1 MADVDADTDGDTD
14 SDTDGDGDMDAD
26 GDADGDGEGDT
37 DTGADRCVLQ
47 EVSSIRF
54 DYARKLVASGTRL
67 YIFAL
72 GELAIYDMS
81 IPDTPRLVG
90 GLESECFGQDF
101 IVEGDAAYML
111 CDAYSSSSAYLRA
124 YDVGEDGDPTFL
136 YSNKVPAEVHRLA
149 VAGETLFL
157 SSGQEEADTDPVPIL
172 YVPLAQLTESVPDDS
187 FGVISNEKHITW
199 AHASG
204 NYLAAHVNE
213 DNYAG
218 TTRMILIDV
227 TDPASA
233 KFLFSEEPEIEAG
246 LSDALVDGDTLY
258 VTQYRQAGDDAED
271 PPDFMS
277 VYSIADPSSPVK
289 TDSFAEE
296 PGMLISV
303 TDGGGMRRSG
313 DWLYIHTGINMTFE
327 SVVSVDGGDL
337 YAYNLRNHQ
346 MKTVL
351 QGYIMTI
358 ETDPSGNYLYVADS
372 DVVRVMTLCK

>member
-1 MADVDADTDGDTD
+1 M
-14 SDTDGDGDMDAD
+14 
-26 GDADGDGEGDT
+26 
-37 DTGADRCVLQ
+37 
-47 EVSSIRF
+47 
-54 DYARKLVASGTRL
+54 
-67 YIFAL
+67 
-72 GELAIYDMS
+72 
-81 IPDTPRLVG
+81 
-90 GLESECFGQDF
+90 
-101 IVEGDAAYML
+101 
-111 CDAYSSSSAYLRA
+111 
-124 YDVGEDGDPTFL
+124 
-136 YSNKVPAEVHRLA
+136 
-149 VAGETLFL
+149 GETLFL

-172 YVPLAQLTESVPDDS
+172 YIPLAQLTESVTDDS

-213 DNYAG
+213 NNYAG

-227 TDPASA
+227 TNPASA
-233 KFLFSEEPEIEAG
+233 KFLFSEEPEIAG
-246 LSDALVDGDTLY
+246 GLTDALVDDDMLY
-258 VTQYRQAGDDAED
+258 VTQYQQYGDDSED

-303 TDGGGMRRSG
+303 TDGGGMRRNG
-313 DWLYIHTGINMTFE
+313 DWLYVYTGMNMSFE

-346 MKTVL
+346 MKMVL

-358 ETDPSGNYLYVADS
+358 ETDPAGNLLYVADS
-372 DVVRVMTLCK
+372 DVVRVMTPCK